1 MTLIDGK
8 ALSQNLKMQLKEQ
21 IQEYKNKTNIT
32 PKLVAVIVG
41 DDPASQVYVS
51 SKSKTCAQ
59 VGMDSDVIKLPE
71 KTSEEELLQL
81 VKQLNND
88 KQVHAILVQLPL
100 PKHIDSQKVIN
111 SIAVEKDVDGFHP
124 TNIGKLQIG
133 DKTCLQP
140 CTPKG
145 IMTMLKQYNVDLI
158 GANAVVVGAS
168 NIVGKPI
175 AQMLLNA
182 KATVTICNSK
192 TKDLRS
198 HTQKADILVV
208 AIGKD
213 RFITADMLKPGA
225 VVIDVGINRVDG
237 KLYGDVDFEGVKD
250 KVSAITPVPG
260 GVGPMTITELL
271 FNTFQCCKEQSGIY
285 GFLGDYP
292 PAWE

>member
-1 MTLIDGK
+1 MTLIEAK

-21 IQEYKNKTNIT
+21 IQEYKNQNGII

-41 DDPASQVYVS
+41 DNPASQVYVS
-51 SKSKTCAQ
+51 SKSKACAQ
-59 VGMDSDVIKLPE
+59 VGMDSDVVKLPE
-71 KTSEEELLQL
+71 NISEGELIELI
-81 VKQLNND
+81 KQLNSD
-88 KQVHAILVQLPL
+88 KQVNAILVQLPL
-100 PKHIDSQKVIN
+100 PKHIDSQKIIN
-111 SIAVEKDVDGFHP
+111 SIVVGKDVDGFHP
-124 TNIGKLQIG
+124 TNIGKLQVG
-133 DKTCLQP
+133 DETCLQP

-145 IMTMLKQYNVDLI
+145 IMTMLKYYNVDLI

-168 NIVGKPI
+168 NIVGKPM

-192 TKDLRS
+192 TKDLRL
-198 HTQKADILVV
+198 HTQNADILVV

-213 RFITADMLKPGA
+213 RFITADMIKPGA
-225 VVIDVGINRVDG
+225 VVIDVGINRVGG

-271 FNTFQCCKEQSGIY
+271 FNTFQCCKEQNRY
-285 GFLGDYP
+285 KHDYI
-292 PAWE
+292 EFKN

>member
-8 ALSQNLKMQLKEQ
+8 ALSQNLKVQLKEQ

-32 PKLVAVIVG
+32 PKLVAIIVG

-111 SIAVEKDVDGFHP
+111 FIAVEKDVDGFHP

-145 IMTMLKQYNVDLI
+145 IMTMLKKYNIDLI

-182 KATVTICNSK
+182 KATVTVCNSK

-198 HTQKADILVV
+198 HTQTADILVV
-208 AIGKD
+208 AIGKA
-213 RFITADMLKPGA
+213 RFITADMVKSGA

-271 FNTFQCCKEQSGIY
+271 FNTFQCAQELNG
-285 GFLGDYP
+285 
-292 PAWE
+292 